1 MGMSSDTD
9 ITRIYQELLRRF
21 EHISIALLGFKH
33 QPIVFDDNYDLLSTG
48 TPRIKET
55 EDAFKNWNCAILT
68 AFRGSKD
75 LSPEMN
81 FQRNIKRNEELKAKL
96 VENNLMFRSVN
107 GCYREAGMDKPD
119 VELCFFVTNTT
130 DKNGNTGNSYEF
142 FSKVYKLA
150 EQYEQ
155 DSFLFT
161 FPGINR
167 VAFLVATNDNG
178 REEFRGD
185 IKFAGPLYTHVP
197 DWDAWTD
204 CSDGRIS
211 FKLLGMILLGGTGNK
226 KIKIGEGNIFD
237 VDGYKP
243 DGLGIL
249 RYKGQKDLL
258 DACKRYSGNVPLV
271 THYFKNDDVSEANV
285 KNSVLTV
292 LKELSKLKVKNI
304 GFHCSVPLH
313 GSYVDGA
320 KAVLGIIQEWAK
332 DNDKKFNQ
340 IVLVDIYGDYS
351 K

>member
-1 MGMSSDTD
+1 MVPTEQNLN
-9 ITRIYQELLRRF
+9 RIFDELSRRIG
-21 EHISIALLGFKH
+21 HIGIALNK
-33 QPIVFDDNYDLLSTG
+33 QIIKPIQISEHYDLNCTSTPSIG
-48 TPRIKET
+48 ET
-55 EDAFKNWNCAILT
+55 EYAFKKWNCAILT

-75 LSPEMN
+75 LSPEKN

>member
-1 MGMSSDTD
+1 MEQTD
-9 ITRIYQELLRRF
+9 QNLKRIYDELSRRIN
-21 EHISIALLGFKH
+21 HIGIALNKQTFKTIQISEH
-33 QPIVFDDNYDLLSTG
+33 YDLSRTT
-48 TPRIKET
+48 TPSIGET

-68 AFRGSKD
+68 AFRGSKN

-96 VENNLMFRSVN
+96 IENNLMFRSVN
-107 GCYREAGMDKPD
+107 GCYREAGMDKPN
-119 VELCFFVTNTT
+119 VELCFFVTNTMGLDGT
-130 DKNGNTGNSYEF
+130 AGNSYKF
-142 FSKVYKLA
+142 FSKVYTLA
-150 EQYEQ
+150 EEYEQ

-167 VAFLVATNDNG
+167 VAFLIATNDDG
-178 REEFRGD
+178 RKDFRGD
-185 IKFAGPLYTHVP
+185 VKFAGPLFTHVP

-226 KIKIGEGNIFD
+226 KIRIGEGNIFD
-237 VDGYKP
+237 INGYKP

-258 DACKRYSGNVPLV
+258 EACKNYTGSVPLV
-271 THYFKNDDVSEANV
+271 THYFKKDDVSEADI
-285 KNSVLTV
+285 KYSLQRVLQ
-292 LKELSKLKVKNI
+292 ELTKKKAKRI

-313 GSYVDGA
+313 GSYVNGA
-320 KAVLGIIQEWAK
+320 KAVLSIIQEWAK
-332 DNDKKFNQ
+332 ENDNKINQ

>member
-1 MGMSSDTD
+1 MEQTEQNLN
-9 ITRIYQELLRRF
+9 RIFDELSRRIS
-21 EHISIALLGFKH
+21 HIGIALNK
-33 QPIVFDDNYDLLSTG
+33 QIIKPIQISEHYDLSCTSTPSIG
-48 TPRIKET
+48 ET
-55 EDAFKNWNCAILT
+55 EDAFKCWNCAILT

-81 FQRNIKRNEELKAKL
+81 FQRNIKRNEELKANL

-130 DKNGNTGNSYEF
+130 DQNGDTGNSYEF

-155 DSFLFT
+155 DSFLYT

-178 REEFRGD
+178 RKEFRGD

-271 THYFKNDDVSEANV
+271 THYFKNDDVSEANIR
-285 KNSVLTV
+285 NSVLTV

-304 GFHCSVPLH
+304 GFHCSVPLY

-332 DNDKKFNQ
+332 NNDKQFNQ